1 MSNTALIRTRDET
14 DDQGRKP
21 IVGIHYNPAKLTDE
35 DRASGV
41 EVPIDDAR
49 KPDLASNE
57 KAKPWLTSDGNVEW
71 DVTAE
76 PDIDGAVDAM
86 EDELGRGRVRQ
97 LYREYPDVVSALS
110 RGRLMRA
117 WEGLAEAR
125 DDGELTTSEWDQL
138 VQIAS
143 DHHVPVPEQ
152 T

>member
-14 DDQGRKP
+14 DDQSRKP

-76 PDIDGAVDAM
+76 PDIDGALDAM
-86 EDELGRGRVRQ
+86 EDTLSRGRVRTI
-97 LYREYPDVVSALS
+97 LRDYPDVLSAMS
-110 RGRLMRA
+110 RGRFERA
-117 WEGLAEAR
+117 WDGLTDAHEAGDLSDDDMDALRRIGAE
-125 DDGELTTSEWDQL
+125 
-138 VQIAS
+138 
-143 DHHVPVPEQ
+143 HNVPVPED